1 MITFKSVLDG
11 ILFDLSRHK
20 RDKKTLMETYIN
32 ERLNNS
38 LKTYYKE
45 LGDAIKYLEDK
56 DVMNVARKLNKETDI

>member
-1 MITFKSVLDG
+1 
-11 ILFDLSRHK
+11 
-20 RDKKTLMETYIN
+20 METYIN

-56 DVMNVARKLNKETDI
+56 DAMNVARKLNKETDI